1 MTEAKKKNNKFDF
14 RGLLI
19 ETGTQLLNY
28 LIILSISLLIGALV
42 IFLSGKD
49 PVAAY
54 AALWKG
60 AFGNRLKIADTLD
73 RTTIM
78 ILAGIAGAVAF
89 RTNVINLGL
98 EGQLYIGAFSAALVG
113 FGLTGVP
120 SYIHIPLCLIAG
132 LIGGALWTIP
142 VIYLKMRWNIT
153 ELVTT
158 LMMNYIG
165 IRFTEYL
172 IAFPFRDPEAR
183 MAGSPLLEASARL
196 PKLIQGSTLNIGFIM
211 AIVIAIGMYW
221 FLFGS
226 KTGFEMRMVGLNK
239 DFAAAAGI
247 PVNRSYTLA
256 MMMSG
261 AIVGLGGAIMVMG
274 FFGRFLGGFSS
285 GYGWDGMMIALLAQ
299 NHPLGVLPASLFYG
313 ALANGALAMQSATG
327 VPQSVVVMV
336 KGSVVFFVTVTVFV
350 NYIKRRLEKW
360 AA

>member
-1 MTEAKKKNNKFDF
+1 MTNTQTKTNKSNL
-14 RGLLI
+14 REILI
-19 ETGTQLLNY
+19 DVGAQLLNY
-28 LIILSISLLIGALV
+28 LIILSISILIGAAV

-49 PVAAY
+49 PISAY

-60 AFGNRLKIADTLD
+60 AFGNQLKIADTLD

-78 ILAGIAGAVAF
+78 ILAGIAGTIAF

-98 EGQLYIGAFSAALVG
+98 EGQLYIGAFCAALVG
-113 FGLTGVP
+113 FSVTGLP
-120 SYIHIPLCLIAG
+120 SSIHIPLCLLAG
-132 LIGGALWTIP
+132 ILGGGRCTIQI
-142 VIYLKMRWNIT
+142 IYLKMRWNIT

-172 IAFPFRDPEAR
+172 IAFPFKDPEAR
-183 MAGSPLLEASARL
+183 MAGTPLLEASARL
-196 PKLIQGSTLNIGFIM
+196 PKLIRGSTLNIGFII
-211 AIVIAIGMYW
+211 AVIIAISAYW
-221 FLFGS
+221 FLFRS
-226 KTGFEMRMVGLNK
+226 KTGYEMRMVGLNK
-239 DFAAAAGI
+239 NFASAAGI

-261 AIVGLGGAIMVMG
+261 AIIGLGGSIMIMG
-274 FFGRFLGGFSS
+274 FFGRFLGSFSS

-327 VPQSVVVMV
+327 VPQTVVVMV
-336 KGSVVFFVTVTVFV
+336 KGAVVFFVTVTVFIK
-350 NYIKRRLEKW
+350 YIRKRLGKW